1 MAMLGANAT
10 IIGIEVESR
19 AVNALP
25 SGSRPSAFA
34 NAAGAPEVPIRW
46 RGLIPSF
53 STSERCE

>member
-1 MAMLGANAT
+1 MLDANAT

-25 SGSRPSAFA
+25 SGSWPSAFA
-34 NAAGAPEVPIRW
+34 NAAGAPDVPIRW

-53 STSERCE
+53 SVSERCE